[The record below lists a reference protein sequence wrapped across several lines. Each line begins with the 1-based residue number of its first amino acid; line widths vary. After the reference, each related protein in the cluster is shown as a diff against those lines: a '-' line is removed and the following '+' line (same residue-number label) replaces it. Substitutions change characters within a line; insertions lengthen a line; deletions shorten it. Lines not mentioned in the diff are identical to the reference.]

1 MKITRL
7 IHQDPDHHH
16 RRSDGVELVKVPGLG
31 TGKVYFFCDEHDSIW
46 ERPEDIGSARGI
58 QTRKS
63 MHIESAGLAEICRAG
78 YGGLVDLFKQFD
90 THTKRAEYLPLKSG
104 SDTMAFFSGIL
115 SATPILFCNIRNF
128 HDERLYYA
136 ALDGSSVWR
145 FPEDVHSPVR
155 AMQGHGLGIVPAPV
169 LSIFESH
176 LVDHVFGIR
185 EYLKLKGRIHAT
197 RSMEFTQER

>member
-1 MKITRL
+1 
-7 IHQDPDHHH
+7 
-16 RRSDGVELVKVPGLG
+16 
-31 TGKVYFFCDEHDSIW
+31 
-46 ERPEDIGSARGI
+46 
-58 QTRKS
+58 

-145 FPEDVHSPVR
+145 FPEDVHSRYGPCR
-155 AMQGHGLGIVPAPV
+155 AMALASCLRLCSPSSRAI
-169 LSIFESH
+169 LSTMFSAS
-176 LVDHVFGIR
+176 GN
-185 EYLKLKGRIHAT
+185 T
-197 RSMEFTQER
+197 